1 MINGTVR
8 NPGNYPRLRGEELR
22 SRWYPRAP
30 QELPPL
36 ARGRGAATSIT
47 TTRGGITPACAGKRD
62 RESGEDSL
70 RGNYPRLRGEEARIW
85 QNPAKSLELPP
96 LARGRVDIE
105 NYFLPRQ
112 WNYPR
117 LRGEERLI
125 VSWRGRSWEL
135 PPLARG
141 RVPRPRSRMRRAGIT
156 PACAGKSWA
165 LAVPNSAEWN
175 YPRLRGE
182 ESNPVTVLIFH
193 EELPPLAR
201 GRGVTRGG
209 KAQPPGIT
217 TACAGK
223 SHARALLYPEL
234 GNYPRLRGE
243 ELFCGAGGA
252 AVLELPPLAR
262 GRGSSPR
269 RRGSRIGI
277 TPACAGK
284 SEFNI
289 AQAIEALNYPRLR
302 GEEHITFISETVASE
317 LPPLARG
324 RDGLSK
330 SSPRLKRITPACAG
344 KRLEELAESRLP
356 RNYPRLRGE
365 EYKPCVPRISRSEL
379 PPLARGRDPGEGVSA
394 HGGGITPACAG
405 KRLPDLVVYPR
416 RAWKTGWNRVP
427 DFRFSARCARYA
439 GPPGVAAMSDTT
451 S

>member
-217 TACAGK
+217 PACAGK

-284 SEFNI
+284 RNGLSVRGSR
-289 AQAIEALNYPRLR
+289 AWNYPRLR
-302 GEEHITFISETVASE
+302 GEERIQHRAGYRSVE

-324 RDGLSK
+324 RENGVASQR
-330 SSPRLKRITPACAG
+330 RL
-344 KRLEELAESRLP
+344 
-356 RNYPRLRGE
+356 
-365 EYKPCVPRISRSEL
+365 V
-379 PPLARGRDPGEGVSA
+379 
-394 HGGGITPACAG
+394 GITPACAG
-405 KRLPDLVVYPR
+405 KRSITSSSAVTSGNYPR
-416 RAWKTGWNRVP
+416 LRGEETA
-427 DFRFSARCARYA
+427 
-439 GPPGVAAMSDTT
+439 
-451 S
+451 